1 MLSGIANTR
10 EVRLVSQ
17 NMDTRLGSTRTSAH
31 CAGPGRSPGL
41 RGSLTWLSRHRLGHS
56 VLPIFSFFCKW
67 SLIKLTKLNPSLFV
81 CVCVFPNFLIVFFF
95 SFIYLLI
102 FFYFTILY
110 WFCHRLT
117 WIWHGCTCVLYPKS
131 PSHLLPHSIPLGHP
145 SAPDLSTLY
154 HASNLDWRFIS
165 HVIIYMFQSILP
177 YHPALALSHRV
188 QKTVLYICVSF
199 AVSHTGL
206 LLSHFSCVRLCAT
219 S

>member
-102 FFYFTILY
+102 FFTLQYCIGFAIDWHESDTGVHV
-110 WFCHRLT
+110 FCIRNPPPTSFPIPSLWVIPVHQT
-117 WIWHGCTCVLYPKS
+117 W
-131 PSHLLPHSIPLGHP
+131 
-145 SAPDLSTLY
+145 APCIMHQTWTGD
-154 HASNLDWRFIS
+154 
-165 HVIIYMFQSILP
+165 
-177 YHPALALSHRV
+177 
-188 QKTVLYICVSF
+188 SF
-199 AVSHTGL
+199 HMW
-206 LLSHFSCVRLCAT
+206 
-219 S
+219 